1 MKQTNRGRT
10 FLIILKRFWG
20 GGSTRMFVELH
31 TPRFWELFC
40 VSYSFETCTLLI
52 ESDYFLG
59 QNTICYFSPLY
70 TTHQT

>member
-20 GGSTRMFVELH
+20 GGNIRMFVELH
-31 TPRFWELFC
+31 TPRLWELFC
-40 VSYSFETCTLLI
+40 VSYSFETFTLLV
-52 ESDYFLG
+52 ERDYFLG
-59 QNTICYFSPLY
+59 QNSICYFSPMY